1 MKKYYF
7 KKSIAIILILFGVW
21 FLLMG
26 ECLVDKEWILHNHY
40 YIERF
45 VVGLVF
51 IIFGGYYLSVIE
63 GRMEK
68 YGKC

>member
-21 FLLMG
+21 FLFMG

-45 VVGLVF
+45 TTGAVLFTLGARYWCIL
-51 IIFGGYYLSVIE
+51 E
-63 GRMEK
+63 ARMTK
-68 YGKC
+68 YGRC